1 MPDPEITITSLGEVL
16 GRDLAALKRSA
27 IEQLTLPELSGDTAT
42 DAALETLLDRMC
54 LSLALS
60 KPIGLV
66 TWAEREV
73 RRVGRAGVSDMLC
86 AAAHSISVAA
96 GSYSI
101 DRPRVV
107 ASLDLLAAEA
117 QRAAFGTPSTATT
130 QTEVD
135 RAADVLLAMLA
146 ERDAATSCNSKATAV
161 WARRLATALG
171 FDSDGVEFVELCG
184 LLHDVGKVAT
194 PDAILKKPGPLTPEE
209 SAVMRGHAAAGARI
223 LEQIPSLRRCA
234 FVVRSHHE
242 RFDGN
247 GYPDQLRGNA
257 IPFEARVI
265 AVADSF
271 NAMVTDRPYRRA
283 MAPRAAMKILEE
295 GRGTQWD
302 PNIVDAFLAL
312 FERKVPAATP
322 RMLHAVV

>member
-1 MPDPEITITSLGEVL
+1 VPDPEITITTLGEVL
-16 GRDLAALKRSA
+16 GRDLGTLKRSA

-54 LSLALS
+54 LSLALA

-66 TWAEREV
+66 TWAEREA
-73 RRVGRAGVSDMLC
+73 RRVGRAGVSDMLS
-86 AAAHSISVAA
+86 AAAHAISVAA

-117 QRAAFGTPSTATT
+117 QRAVFGTPSEATT

-135 RAADVLLAMLA
+135 RAADVLMAMLA
-146 ERDAATSCNSKATAV
+146 ERDAATSCHSKATAV

-171 FDSDGVEFVELCG
+171 LDADGVEFVELCG
-184 LLHDVGKVAT
+184 LLADVGKIAT
-194 PDAILKKPGPLTPEE
+194 PDAILNKPGPLSPDEWTVIQAH
-209 SAVMRGHAAAGARI
+209 SAGGARI

-242 RFDGN
+242 RFDGK
-247 GYPDQLRGNA
+247 GYPDRLNGNA
-257 IPFEARVI
+257 IPFEARIV

-271 NAMVTDRPYRRA
+271 HAMVTERPYRNA
-283 MAPRAAMKILEE
+283 ISPRAAMKILEE

-302 PNIVDAFLAL
+302 PKIVDAFLAL
-312 FERKVPAATP
+312 FERKEPVAKP
-322 RMLHAVV
+322 RMLHAAV